1 MSDKKKFIVIIFQ
14 DDLPE
19 YTIDEVFTN
28 PDIAQKAGEDALE
41 ELMDEIEE
49 KSNRG
54 EAHDTGTFT
63 FKVLDITK

>member
-1 MSDKKKFIVIIFQ
+1 MADKKKFIVIIFQ
-14 DDLPE
+14 DNIPE

-41 ELMDEIEE
+41 ELLDEIEE

-54 EAHDTGTFT
+54 EAHDTGVFSM
-63 FKVLDITK
+63 KVIDLSK